1 MFHHFSARSSG
12 FMLIVLA
19 LVATLALF
27 VSSVIAFSNLSS
39 LIGANN
45 NAQTLNSVMREQ
57 GDVDMMHDAI
67 RSDVYRYLLSS
78 GNGDEAQKGSAR
90 NDLAEHAKLLRD
102 KFGAN
107 RSRLPEDARAAA
119 EAADPALQRYASS
132 AEALVSLDGDAA
144 KSRLEAFNADFE
156 VLEEQLGE
164 LTTHIQQSAEMFTAN
179 ATEAA
184 TKGKRNI
191 ALSGFIALLVVLA
204 VAMAVYRSNAPPLRE
219 LARFA
224 QRVADTGEL
233 SANPPQT
240 GSTEVRQMS
249 AALSQM
255 LEQQRR
261 IIRQAHES
269 SASVIHSMSTL
280 SELSEQV
287 KHGAEH
293 QSEMT
298 QQVLS
303 GFEEAAQGIEVV
315 ADNANHALDAA
326 RSAGQISGEGAAS
339 VRATAGEL
347 DGLSQAV
354 RTVST
359 IIASLTA
366 ETARISGVV
375 GVIREI
381 AKQTDLLALNAA
393 IEAARAGEQGRGFA
407 VVADEVRKLAERTS
421 ASTVEVFSLIERIDQ
436 ASRQAIVSV
445 ESSVESVTASIARA
459 GQSAEAVEGIP
470 QATAQVIQGM
480 QEIAGTLAAQR
491 QTHNQ
496 IARVIKEVNTLGSTA
511 SRNAAALAGLMQETR
526 ASMTALEDAVRQFRV

>member
-78 GNGDEAQKGSAR
+78 GSGDEAQKGVAR
-90 NDLAEHAKLLRD
+90 NDLAEHAKVLRD

-233 SANPPQT
+233 SANPPQA
-240 GSTEVRQMS
+240 GCTEVRQMS